1 MTLERER
8 AAGSHPLVRG
18 LHHAGTTLRRQPP
31 EAWAVALVVT
41 ALYCVFS
48 VTQWYRLDTPSWDLG
63 IFTQLAKAYAG
74 FEAPIVP
81 IKGHEFNLLGDH
93 FHPLLILLGPA
104 YAFFPSGLT
113 LLVLQNL
120 LVGWSV
126 FILTRLAVRHLGR
139 TSGLFLGLAYGL
151 SWGVQAAVAVQFH
164 EIALALPLLA
174 LALEAYIEGRL
185 RTAVAA
191 SALLVFVKED
201 MGLTVF
207 AFGLVLA
214 GRFRQSRASRA
225 GLWLAA
231 WGVAWVVLSVGVI
244 LPALNTGGT
253 YDYADRIDVGG
264 LLANPVDTVLTMFTA
279 GEKYETLWLLLL
291 AGGFLF
297 LRSPLAFVMLPTL
310 LWRFAAGNESYWGP
324 DWHYNAV
331 LMPIL
336 FAALVDAV
344 LAARRS
350 RRGWLRSYSAAV
362 VPVVSVVSLM
372 LLPGQPLADLVKP
385 ETYQQSPRW
394 DAAHRMMDQVP
405 AGATVETGV
414 VLMPYLVPETEVYW
428 IGNENPAPE
437 YLVLDAEDWSWG
449 ATRPTSAE
457 QHAEET
463 WPGEDYTLVFNEAGY
478 QLVKRNS

>member
-8 AAGSHPLVRG
+8 ATGSNFLVRG
-18 LHHAGTTLRRQPP
+18 LHDAAAALRRQPA
-31 EAWAVALVVT
+31 EAWIVAATVT
-41 ALYCVFS
+41 ALYTVFS
-48 VTQWYRLDTPSWDLG
+48 VAQWNRLDTPSWDLG

-74 FEAPIVP
+74 FDAPIVP

-120 LVGWSV
+120 LVGLSV
-126 FILTRLAVRHLGR
+126 LVITRLAVRHLGS
-139 TSGLFLGLAYGL
+139 TSGLFIGAAYGI
-151 SWGVQAAVAVQFH
+151 SWGIQAAVAVQFH

-174 LALEAYIEGRL
+174 LALEAYVENRL
-185 RTAVAA
+185 RTAVVA

-207 AFGLVLA
+207 AIGLVLA
-214 GRFRQSRASRA
+214 WRFRRRTSSKA
-225 GLWLAA
+225 GLWLAV
-231 WGVAWVVLSVGVI
+231 WGLAWVVLSVGLI
-244 LPALNTGGT
+244 LPAFNTGGT
-253 YDYADRIDVGG
+253 YDYADRIDVGA
-264 LLANPVDTVLTMFTA
+264 LLTNPVDTVFTMITA
-279 GEKYETLWLLLL
+279 TEKYETLWLLLL

-297 LRSPLAFVMLPTL
+297 LRSPLALVMIPTL
-310 LWRFAAGNESYWGP
+310 LWRFAAGNPSYWGP

-336 FAALVDAV
+336 FVALIDAI

-350 RRGWLRSYSAAV
+350 RRDWLRSYSTAV
-362 VPVVSVVSLM
+362 VPVVSVVALM
-372 LLPGQPLADLVKP
+372 LLPGQPLASLATPD
-385 ETYQQSPRW
+385 TYQQSPRW
-394 DAAHRMMDQVP
+394 DAAHRMMNQLPD
-405 AGATVETGV
+405 GATVESGV
-414 VLMPYLVPETEVYW
+414 VLMPYLVPRTEVYW

-437 YLVLDAEDWSWG
+437 YLIVDAEDWSWG
-449 ATRPTSAE
+449 PTRPASAE

-463 WPGEDYTLVFNEAGY
+463 WPGENYSLVFNEAGY
-478 QLVKRNS
+478 QLVKRDR